1 MNENA
6 SHLKRPSDRNPPRRG
21 GPRPRPPPPPL
32 PLAFEEAFSSNG
44 FPRWFWRPQTK
55 KVFGV
60 DAAFFC
66 QSRFRRGKFFV
77 FFLFFSFFF
86 FSLRKKNGKKNFENF
101 LSSFCSSQKR
111 RRRRL
116 LKTKTETKRE
126 VLGGVSCREE
136 AQRRGGSSSP
146 EDRFGA
152 RSSFGARRRPSET
165 RFFFFAFLSFLSF
178 FVFARSFS
186 RVVFVRSLL
195 FWRR

>member
-55 KVFGV
+55 KVFFGV
-60 DAAFFC
+60 DAAFC
-66 QSRFRRGKFFV
+66 RRFRRSKFFV

-86 FSLRKKNGKKNFENF
+86 SFREKKTEKKNLKIFCLLFAPHKKDDDD
-101 LSSFCSSQKR
+101 K
-111 RRRRL
+111 
-116 LKTKTETKRE
+116 KTKTETKRE